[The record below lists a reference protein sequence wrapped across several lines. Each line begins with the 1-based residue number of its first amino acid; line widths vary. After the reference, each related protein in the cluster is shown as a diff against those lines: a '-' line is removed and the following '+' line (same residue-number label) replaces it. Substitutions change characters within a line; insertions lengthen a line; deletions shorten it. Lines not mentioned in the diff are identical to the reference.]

1 MLCFVL
7 RNLLP
12 FKIQPSF
19 GSHSLVGHGHLLVQ
33 TGPYHPRGQGSVQL
47 SPMDP
52 IHSKIEA
59 SYLEYLYNKAD
70 MLEGCLCIDKTME
83 EHFVNGLTFLN

>member
-19 GSHSLVGHGHLLVQ
+19 GSHSLVGHGHLFVQ

-52 IHSKIEA
+52 MHSKIEA

-70 MLEGCLCIDKTME
+70 MLEKNIS
-83 EHFVNGLTFLN
+83 LTD